1 MIFLLLIELY
11 VIVVFVY
18 HFPPSLFPFKIMS
31 ISIYFETSFVLTEY
45 ISIQLN
51 VSGEVHQQTTHLIC
65 NHFIDE
71 NILATPYSN
80 TIVFIVVKENCPE
93 IVYTKYRELFP
104 NVSWNSE
111 WKIDES
117 PPSLLILGNWIC

>member
-1 MIFLLLIELY
+1 M
-11 VIVVFVY
+11 
-18 HFPPSLFPFKIMS
+18 
-31 ISIYFETSFVLTEY
+31 
-45 ISIQLN
+45 N
-51 VSGEVHQQTTHLIC
+51 VSGEVHHQTTHLIC